1 MKVTEAEYVG
11 SFPRVT
17 KCPPLQKPEYT
28 FIGRSNVGKSSLINM
43 LCNQKN
49 LALTSNKPGK
59 TQMINY
65 FDINQRWYLVDLPG
79 YGYAKISKT
88 RRKAWRQMIQNFLI
102 QRTFLQCSC
111 ILIDANVAPQQVD
124 LDFINWMGEM
134 RLPFILIF
142 TKSDKSRQRAMYDKN
157 VEAFKAKML
166 ETWEEIPRYFITSA
180 KSKEGQTEFLSYIED
195 VNVEFYEHYEDWKE
209 QIKP

>member
-17 KCPPLQKPEYT
+17 KCPPLQKPEYA

-65 FDINQRWYLVDLPG
+65 FDINRCWYLVDLPG

-88 RRKAWRQMIQNFLI
+88 KRKAWEQMIQNFLI

-111 ILIDANVAPQQVD
+111 VLIDANVPPQQVD

-142 TKSDKSRQRAMYDKN
+142 TKSDKSRQRSTYDKN
-157 VEAFKAKML
+157 VETFKAKML
-166 ETWEEIPRYFITSA
+166 ETWEELPRYFVTSA
-180 KSKEGQTEFLSYIED
+180 KSKEGQIEFLKFIEE
-195 VNVEFYEHYEDWKE
+195 VNIEFYDHYEDWKE
-209 QIKP
+209 QIR